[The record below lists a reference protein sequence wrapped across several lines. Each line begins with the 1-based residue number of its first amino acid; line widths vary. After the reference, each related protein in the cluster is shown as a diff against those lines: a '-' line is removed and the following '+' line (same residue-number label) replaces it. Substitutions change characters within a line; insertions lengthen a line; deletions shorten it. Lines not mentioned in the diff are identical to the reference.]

1 MEINIF
7 VFIAIIVGCIAVAG
21 IIAFLAGVSHRKKAA
36 EATIGSAEQE
46 AKRIVSDAI
55 KTAEAKKR
63 ETILEGK
70 DEIHRLRSESDNELR
85 ERRNEVQRQER
96 RIQQK
101 EETLDK
107 KLENLERKEE
117 NLTTKNKQIDE
128 RLREAEEIKKREFE
142 ILEKI
147 SGFTIEQAK
156 QFLLENLEN
165 ELTHE

>member
-63 ETILEGK
+63 ETILEG
-70 DEIHRLRSESDNELR
+70 
-85 ERRNEVQRQER
+85 
-96 RIQQK
+96 
-101 EETLDK
+101 
-107 KLENLERKEE
+107 
-117 NLTTKNKQIDE
+117 
-128 RLREAEEIKKREFE
+128 
-142 ILEKI
+142 
-147 SGFTIEQAK
+147 
-156 QFLLENLEN
+156 
-165 ELTHE
+165 